1 MPDDLAVTLENLWID
16 AQQDLADESTAGSRE
31 RVAGAGHAIQA
42 EKPQAV
48 IDALEDVLAKVA
60 TT

>member
-1 MPDDLAVTLENLWID
+1 MANDDEDNSSVKRW
-16 AQQDLADESTAGSRE
+16 RE